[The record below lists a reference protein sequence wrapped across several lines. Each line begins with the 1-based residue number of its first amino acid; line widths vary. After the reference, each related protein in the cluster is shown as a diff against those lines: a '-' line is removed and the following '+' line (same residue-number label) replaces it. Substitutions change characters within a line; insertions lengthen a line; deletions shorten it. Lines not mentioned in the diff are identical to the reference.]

1 MVAIR
6 AQPASGHQL
15 SDARVVEAHSHSE
28 VMTMAG
34 YWRRRQE
41 DEELGITPEMVSR
54 AHQRDR
60 IHADSGPDVRHAAPP
75 TRSQAEQDALAA
87 KKAFDEQQAN
97 RAKAGLDPT
106 NECPELEDVVP
117 YSISDPRAGQ
127 MLKQLRLDAEA
138 ARHAH
143 GDD

>member
-1 MVAIR
+1 MAIR
-6 AQPASGHQL
+6 AHPASGHQR
-15 SDARVVEAHSHSE
+15 SDARVVVAHNYSE

-87 KKAFDEQQAN
+87 KKAFDEQTGQQGQGGP
-97 RAKAGLDPT
+97 RPDKRM
-106 NECPELEDVVP
+106 
-117 YSISDPRAGQ
+117 PRA
-127 MLKQLRLDAEA
+127 
-138 ARHAH
+138 
-143 GDD
+143 

>member
-6 AQPASGHQL
+6 AHPASGHQR
-15 SDARVVEAHSHSE
+15 SDARVVVAHNYSE

-54 AHQRDR
+54 AHRRDR
-60 IHADSGPDVRHAAPP
+60 IHAESGPDVRHAAPP

-106 NECPELEDVVP
+106 NECPELEDGVP

-127 MLKQLRLDAEA
+127 VLKQLRLDAEA